1 MIFLF
6 YTILSQNEAK
16 MQTLAENVKEVEA
29 KKRKLEEAVDTLNE
43 RLANQ
48 TAKGK
53 LHKGRVRSWQFH
65 FRGHHQAVLRMNQ
78 RRCYAHRKEL
88 AWSDI
93 FFLSDIRCAKEL

>member
-6 YTILSQNEAK
+6 YILSQNEAK

-53 LHKGRVRSWQFH
+53 
-65 FRGHHQAVLRMNQ
+65 
-78 RRCYAHRKEL
+78 
-88 AWSDI
+88 
-93 FFLSDIRCAKEL
+93 